1 MLMNLQK
8 EEKTLVRTSSLKGTL
23 QMVDVVS
30 CSCNQVRA
38 NTKNLAG
45 AAFVT

>member
-8 EEKTLVRTSSLKGTL
+8 EEKPLVQTSSLKGTL
-23 QMVDVVS
+23 QIVDVIS

-38 NTKNLAG
+38 NAKNLAG
-45 AAFVT
+45 VAFVT